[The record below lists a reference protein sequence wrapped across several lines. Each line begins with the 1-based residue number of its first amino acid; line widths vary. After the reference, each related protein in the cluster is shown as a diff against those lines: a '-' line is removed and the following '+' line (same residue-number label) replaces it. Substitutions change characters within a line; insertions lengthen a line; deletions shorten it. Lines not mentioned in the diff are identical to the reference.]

1 MRMLG
6 STWTSNV
13 IWYLR
18 EGERCFS
25 ELQHDIAGISAKM
38 LTNRLRELE
47 DNGVIGRITKQT
59 SPPTVW
65 YELTPVGLELSE
77 ALVNVI
83 HVAQRLQSK
92 ALPPQ

>member
-25 ELQHDIAGISAKM
+25 ELQHDVAGISAKM
-38 LTNRLRELE
+38 LANRLRKLE
-47 DNGVIGRITKQT
+47 SNGVIGRITKQT

-65 YELTPVGLELSE
+65 YELTPVGRELSQ

-83 HVAQRLQSK
+83 NVTQRLKSK
-92 ALPPQ
+92 EVSR